1 MASAGKFITHIA
13 ALKCVERGLVTL
25 DEPVFPYLPELKD
38 LDILTRNEGTD
49 VATRP
54 FLLQRPTKEI
64 CLRHLLSHSSGI
76 RYESH
81 PLVIEWRASTGE
93 EPKPDYHPG
102 FNNAHPLPNA
112 FSTPPLFEPGEGWLY
127 GASIE

>member
-13 ALKCVERGLVTL
+13 ALQCVERGLVTL
-25 DEPVFPYLPELKD
+25 DELVFPYLLELKD
-38 LDILTRNEGTD
+38 LDILSRNEGTD

-102 FNNAHPLPNA
+102 FNNAHSLPNA
-112 FSTPPLFEPGEGWLY
+112 FTTPLLFEPGEG
-127 GASIE
+127 